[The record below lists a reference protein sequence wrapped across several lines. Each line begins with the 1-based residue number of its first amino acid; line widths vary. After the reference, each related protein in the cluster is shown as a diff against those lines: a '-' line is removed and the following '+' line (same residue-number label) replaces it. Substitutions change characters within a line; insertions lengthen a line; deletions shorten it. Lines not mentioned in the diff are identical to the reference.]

1 MLGWGRLLF
10 GIRFFEISPAL
21 KQFGF
26 NCKTQDTGTYNNR
39 DLLLDRL
46 KSLCTS
52 QIKLDTPKATLNQ
65 VKVWLVKLLTKS
77 DNSSIYATIV
87 KCRP

>member
-1 MLGWGRLLF
+1 MIPARAKQELDALAPLGEVFQNNNTRLYLVGGRV
-10 GIRFFEISPAL
+10 
-21 KQFGF
+21 
-26 NCKTQDTGTYNNR
+26 R